1 MGRRGHGTLVWD
13 VDGGEVKCVFGDRT
27 LCDFHRFAVN
37 LKLLGKKKKEPPG
50 VYLGEDRA
58 GESSSC
64 SKSPAFGQFY
74 KDDRWMR
81 ELPSLE

>member
-37 LKLLGKKKKEPPG
+37 LKLLGKKKKRNH
-50 VYLGEDRA
+50 L
-58 GESSSC
+58 ESTWVRTGQGKAAHALKALLLDSSTRMT
-64 SKSPAFGQFY
+64 GG
-74 KDDRWMR
+74 
-81 ELPSLE
+81 

>member
-1 MGRRGHGTLVWD
+1 MCIWGLNS
-13 VDGGEVKCVFGDRT
+13 
-27 LCDFHRFAVN
+27 LCFPSRFAVN
-37 LKLLGKKKKEPPG
+37 LKLLGKKKEPPG